1 MSPLSY
7 GKLNSNQ
14 IMTFKILTSQIIL
27 TTMNDV
33 PNSIPA
39 ILISIIWKIIKD
51 FSHMKQKLFFN
62 KFRWKINTFWDCVQQ
77 KQVCTTYQCIASSF

>member
-1 MSPLSY
+1 
-7 GKLNSNQ
+7 
-14 IMTFKILTSQIIL
+14 MTFKILTSQIIL

-39 ILISIIWKIIKD
+39 ILISMAVISVVKD

-77 KQVCTTYQCIASSF
+77 KQVLPTLCTSYIQLCDY